1 MNNLISVTCHTF
13 AVLVVLSVLRPVS
26 CFGQTPSNVTP
37 QGVPLIP
44 AAAIYPNPNPG
55 VIPETAPINRDQAQ
69 WTKDRNQCQQYFAR
83 SQMSPSQ
90 LAGLPP
96 ISQAASSAL
105 LFNCRSMIAPPVPI
119 APAPAGTPVPLG
131 ATLPLPPPPG
141 FVRLSSSPM

>member
-1 MNNLISVTCHTF
+1 MKNLITVMCHTF
-13 AVLVVLSVLRPVS
+13 AVLVIFSVSVLLPVS
-26 CFGQTPSNVTP
+26 AFGQTPSNVTP

-44 AAAIYPNPNPG
+44 APATYPNPNPG

-69 WTKDRNQCQQYFAR
+69 WTKDRNQCLQYFAR

-105 LFNCRSMIAPPVPI
+105 LFNCRSMIAPPVSI
-119 APAPAGTPVPLG
+119 APGPVGTPVPARVL
-131 ATLPLPPPPG
+131 APLPTPA
-141 FVRLSSSPM
+141 V